1 MAKAKAQD
9 LTTGANWLRAA
20 LEGYGDDDCVEIQE
34 AVERCIAFLDDEADR
49 REARSDLAAQ
59 KRAYAQAHG
68 IKISQVRV
76 SKRAVA

>member
-1 MAKAKAQD
+1 MKAKAQD
-9 LTTGANWLRAA
+9 LITGANWLRAA
-20 LEGYGDDDCVEIQE
+20 LEDYVDDDCLDIQAE
-34 AVERCIAFLDDEADR
+34 VERCIAFLDDEVER

-76 SKRAVA
+76 SKKAVA